1 MGSTKL
7 FQYKQLLIFLAISKN
22 IGIMKL
28 LSFATVIAPTLAN
41 LNTIE
46 KKWEDMTVDELRIEC
61 KKFQDEAGNYVDGTP
76 DVCLGIRGTAF
87 DGQMLLF
94 SSATPK
100 YGCWCDLEN
109 SLKRASNGDPVND
122 LDRACRDLHHNYN
135 CITIEDP
142 SCNPRTLDASVGE
155 YNLPI
160 SALSSLT
167 TAENACAAN
176 NLVDSCA
183 YNTCVAEAY
192 FLRETVRPVYAGNDD
207 WISMWNDATNQHS
220 PEGTFD
226 FADRCGVSSE
236 GSDKQCPPEG
246 CGGPSDYHAKQC
258 CGPFPNK
265 VAFFT
270 HRAMCCSDVVS
281 PLGTC

>member
-1 MGSTKL
+1 MGSTKIVPV
-7 FQYKQLLIFLAISKN
+7 QAIANFLAISKN

-160 SALSSLT
+160 SALLKAHSISLIDVVYHPKVQTNSVHLKDVAVPQTIMLNSAVVLSLT
-167 TAENACAAN
+167 R
-176 NLVDSCA
+176 LLSSPIGL
-183 YNTCVAEAY
+183 CVVVML
-192 FLRETVRPVYAGNDD
+192 F
-207 WISMWNDATNQHS
+207 
-220 PEGTFD
+220 
-226 FADRCGVSSE
+226 
-236 GSDKQCPPEG
+236 
-246 CGGPSDYHAKQC
+246 
-258 CGPFPNK
+258 
-265 VAFFT
+265 
-270 HRAMCCSDVVS
+270 HRSAHVKH
-281 PLGTC
+281 G